1 MPPTSHQPEK
11 GHAGSEPHSFEP
23 LDGRS
28 CLPPVLDAILQVGD
42 EGEQLGR
49 SLRSALS
56 RRSAREQHRIRSFA
70 RRLCHH
76 LDSLCRNDSSP
87 VIQEVDVEYRQSHEQ
102 PDGSDVRVRGG
113 VAFGSA
119 TRPPSSIQPAHIA
132 ENEDNRVL
140 SSDTKPRAVH
150 KQSAFQPT
158 DGGSSLPIRVEKVD
172 EGATLTSEPFCT
184 AIFMPINV
192 APRIETMPPE
202 KTPSPTDPARESSQ
216 RLVNYIERGCLC
228 LLDQP
233 MDDFVH
239 GSHEQVRLSS
249 FPGNSRATY
258 RVLFDSLGSKAE
270 GRAQWS
276 HGLEWVSLLES
287 SDGERKK
294 AAIFYALTAIAFVR
308 WYASQEHLV
317 GSSVAPEEAAQEV
330 LARALGP
337 KPKDDEN
344 SKEGWERRR
353 KRLDKHLARGRKWS
367 RLVKE
372 LGFGILLKDAWQLAN
387 SPEVT
392 LDTLVRGLLGSPEKM
407 AVLRLLEVQ
416 VALLLETGRT
426 SPDKFRHDLR
436 SASLSSPSPALS
448 AACVELGTLSEQ
460 IRDSITGNMLLVEG
474 TDFLFGVGSLRR
486 LSGRTW
492 LNDEVI
498 LACLHLSDKLA
509 FVRVGFSVSIHQ
521 QMQAHSLMQRPFE
534 RVVEQ
539 MAKWHRQ
546 VEAGTRLVCFFPL
559 FQSQSHFSLL
569 EINEREESIF
579 HYDSMGET
587 ENSDI
592 KEICEKEL
600 PRLRYIEKRALRQR
614 DGHSCGPLVIRHAQY
629 RMLGRPVISEGTDTY
644 DAREL
649 RAEAVWLLSS
659 AWKSGRLVAAP
670 RRKRKARVGEQDSQG
685 RKGKRQKKASGKE

>member
-258 RVLFDSLGSKAE
+258 RALFDSLGSKAE

-592 KEICEKEL
+592 KVRREICEKEL
-600 PRLRYIEKRALRQR
+600 PRLRYIEKVCAL
-614 DGHSCGPLVIRHAQY
+614 HVSILEIE
-629 RMLGRPVISEGTDTY
+629 LG
-644 DAREL
+644 
-649 RAEAVWLLSS
+649 
-659 AWKSGRLVAAP
+659 
-670 RRKRKARVGEQDSQG
+670 
-685 RKGKRQKKASGKE
+685 

>member
-23 LDGRS
+23 LDSRS
-28 CLPPVLDAILQVGD
+28 GLPPVLDAILQVGD
-42 EGEQLGR
+42 EGEQLDR

-56 RRSAREQHRIRSFA
+56 QRSAREQHRIRSFA
-70 RRLCHH
+70 HSLCHH
-76 LDSLCRNDSSP
+76 FDSLCGNALSP

-132 ENEDNRVL
+132 ENEDNSIVL
-140 SSDTKPRAVH
+140 NRCNRLSSSDTHPRAVH
-150 KQSAFQPT
+150 KQSSFQPT
-158 DGGSSLPIRVEKVD
+158 DGGSSLPIHVEKVD
-172 EGATLTSEPFCT
+172 EGDTLTSEPFCT

-202 KTPSPTDPARESSQ
+202 TTPSPTNPARETSQ
-216 RLVNYIERGCLC
+216 RLINYIERGCLC

-249 FPGNSRATY
+249 FPGNPRATY
-258 RVLFDSLGSKAE
+258 RALFDSLRSKAE
-270 GRAQWS
+270 SRAQWS
-276 HGLEWVSLLES
+276 HGSAWVSLLES

-308 WYASQEHLV
+308 WYASQEHLI
-317 GSSVAPEEAAQEV
+317 GSSVAPEEAAQGV

-353 KRLDKHLARGRKWS
+353 KRLDKHLTRGRKWS
-367 RLVKE
+367 RLVKD

-407 AVLRLLEVQ
+407 AVLRLLESQ

-474 TDFLFGVGSLRR
+474 TDFLFGVDSLRR

-546 VEAGTRLVCFFPL
+546 VGAGTRLVCFFPL

-587 ENSDI
+587 EDSDI
-592 KEICEKEL
+592 KVRREICEKEL
-600 PRLRYIEKRALRQR
+600 PRLRYIEKQTE
-614 DGHSCGPLVIRHAQY
+614 SI
-629 RMLGRPVISEGTDTY
+629 T
-644 DAREL
+644 
-649 RAEAVWLLSS
+649 
-659 AWKSGRLVAAP
+659 P
-670 RRKRKARVGEQDSQG
+670 RRRP
-685 RKGKRQKKASGKE
+685 